1 MDLMI
6 RGIAVYLFLLLIFR
20 ISGKRSL
27 RNATT
32 FDFVMLLIVAETTQ
46 QALVGDDSSVT
57 GAFLLIVVLVG
68 TDIVLSLVKRWS
80 PRIDRLLEGQPLVIL
95 RNGVPLRRRMRL
107 ERVDE
112 EDILSAA
119 RETRGLDRMEQ
130 IKRAV
135 LERNGAISIV
145 PRREP
150 LRGRS
155 RGLAAPVQVVEQ
167 HGPVEAGVR
176 VVVDD
181 GAGTFRWR
189 RGRWCHRLGRHRVT
203 LAATPRPG
211 HESRE

>member
-57 GAFLLIVVLVG
+57 SAFLLIVVLVG
-68 TDIVLSLVKRWS
+68 TDILLSLVKRWS
-80 PRIDRLLEGQPLVIL
+80 PRLDRLLEGQPLVIL

-150 LRGRS
+150 
-155 RGLAAPVQVVEQ
+155 
-167 HGPVEAGVR
+167 
-176 VVVDD
+176 
-181 GAGTFRWR
+181 
-189 RGRWCHRLGRHRVT
+189 
-203 LAATPRPG
+203 
-211 HESRE
+211 